1 MRTLTFIFVI
11 LLAGCNASTEEVSM
25 ACRWVLYEDQI
36 ESFVFNLSKKEVY
49 WVNEDKRIKL
59 SEVNEGRIV
68 FDGTRSKLLVGDKQ
82 YKNDVPIG
90 FVIDRVT
97 GRLSITGISVPSGY
111 NNECVTTTK
120 VI

>member
-11 LLAGCNASTEEVSM
+11 SLSGCNASTEEVSM
-25 ACRWVLYEDQI
+25 ACWWALYEAQE
-36 ESFVFNLSKKEVY
+36 ESFVFNLSKNEVY

-68 FDGTRSKLLVGDKQ
+68 FNGTRSKLRVGANQ

-97 GRLSITGISVPSGY
+97 GKLSITGISVPSGY
-111 NNECVTTTK
+111 NNKCVTTTK